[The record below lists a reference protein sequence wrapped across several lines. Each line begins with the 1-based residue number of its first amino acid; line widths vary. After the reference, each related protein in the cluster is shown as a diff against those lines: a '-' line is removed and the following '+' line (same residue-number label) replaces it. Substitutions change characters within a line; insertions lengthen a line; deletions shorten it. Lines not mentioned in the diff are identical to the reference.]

1 MFKIFVFIFL
11 YGAEYLIP
19 NNIVWIICI
28 WTHNQATGL
37 MFQATKPSTAMSV
50 AHSVDYL
57 TVLEVTTL
65 WTSYQMH
72 QTDLFGQQYCT
83 CRPVDTC
90 YQVAT
95 ILRTW
100 YQMDQTES
108 VWTTTF
114 HLQSRGMH
122 YQAWSSRSD
131 AMWSSQATRW
141 RWRWR
146 FLNCIFTLQ
155 ITVSCIFVCKV
166 W

>member
-114 HLQSRGMH
+114 HLQSRGHALPSMVIKERCYVVLSGYTLTMTMTILELYIH
-122 YQAWSSRSD
+122 
-131 AMWSSQATRW
+131 
-141 RWRWR
+141 
-146 FLNCIFTLQ
+146 FTNY
-155 ITVSCIFVCKV
+155 S
-166 W
+166 